1 MKILITNTVA
11 LNGGDAA
18 ILEGILVLLRTLCD
32 DNTEFII
39 YDSQPAAANQNY
51 PNLNFSKLLY
61 LQATKSIKSKWLVL
75 PKNYVKYINKVRF
88 YIGAW
93 CWKNDFHFMTKLIMT
108 KSEMKSLSDYSSA
121 DLIVSTGG
129 TYLVESYSIEPRI
142 FDYKISLLMGKPLIF
157 FTQSLGPFTIPK
169 NRHSLKQI
177 FEKSPLI
184 LLRDHKSQNHIIELG
199 IEKDNTYVTAD
210 AAFALADP
218 LAIATAKNTTHLSSP
233 PRIAISVRDWKHF
246 KTVEPAVGREKYLRA
261 IKDLTVHLVEKHN
274 AKITYISTCQ
284 GIPEYWTDDSKF
296 ALEIAARL
304 PGRIADSVTVNRD
317 FHSPKALAEIAKNYD
332 IVIATR
338 LHMAILSLGAGIPV
352 FPIAYEFKT
361 KELFNKLGQGHW
373 TVDIEEIEPQS
384 LLNSVDLFLDSIPE
398 ICQTLFPAVERERE
412 QAWETSSLVKKAYE
426 QWQKV
431 EPESYALR
439 IKKQNLRHSKI
450 AELPIDRN

>member
-18 ILEGILVLLRTLCD
+18 ILEGILKLLRTLFD
-32 DNTEFII
+32 ENTEFII
-39 YDSQPAAANQNY
+39 YDSRPEAAHQYY
-51 PNLNFSKLLY
+51 PDLNFNKLLY
-61 LQATKSIKSKWLVL
+61 LQATKSIKIKGLSRL
-75 PKNYVKYINKVRF
+75 KNQVGYINKLRF
-88 YIGAW
+88 YLGAW
-93 CWKNDFHFMTKLIMT
+93 CWKNGFYSLTKLIVA
-108 KSEMKSLSDYSSA
+108 KSEMTSLSDYSSA

-129 TYLVESYSIEPRI
+129 TYLVENYPIEPRI

-157 FTQSLGPFTIPK
+157 FTQSLGPFLIPK

-184 LLRDHKSQNHIIELG
+184 FLRDHKSQNHILELG
-199 IEKDNTYVTAD
+199 VEKDNTYVTAD

-218 LAIATAKNTTHLSSP
+218 TAIATAKNTTHLSST

-246 KTVEPAVGREKYLRA
+246 KTVEPAVGREKYLQALR
-261 IKDLTVHLVEKHN
+261 DLTVHLVEKDN

-284 GIPEYWTDDSKF
+284 GIAEYWTDDSKF
-296 ALEIAARL
+296 ALEIIARL
-304 PGRIADSVTVNRD
+304 PDHIADSVTVNRD
-317 FHSPKALAEIAKNYD
+317 FHSPKALAEIIKNYD

-373 TVDIEEIEPQS
+373 TVDIEEIEPKS
-384 LLNSVDLFLDSIPE
+384 LIDSVDLFLNSIPE
-398 ICQTLFPAVERERE
+398 ICQTLFPTVERERE
-412 QAWETSSLVKKAYE
+412 QAWQSSALVKKAFE

-431 EPESYALR
+431 EHKSYALKTKNR
-439 IKKQNLRHSKI
+439 V
-450 AELPIDRN
+450 